1 MERRKSTR
9 KFGPR
14 SLLAAA
20 LLATLA
26 AMPIYA
32 SEPIDIN
39 SASAAQLA
47 AAISGVGLKKAEA
60 IVAYRSTN
68 GPFRSVDELANVSGI
83 GEATVARSRAKLN
96 AK

>member
-47 AAISGVGLKKAEA
+47 AAH
-60 IVAYRSTN
+60 T
-68 GPFRSVDELANVSGI
+68 
-83 GEATVARSRAKLN
+83 
-96 AK
+96 